1 MASNRAAVRG
11 EPDENLRYNMARF
24 LCANLDEFPENRPV
38 LQDLLRTEQSKRIR
52 QSVANMLS
60 ALRRAPQ

>member
-11 EPDENLRYNMARF
+11 EPDKNIRYNMARF
-24 LCANLDEFPENRPV
+24 LGVNLDKLPENRPV

-52 QSVANMLS
+52 QNVADTLAVAS
-60 ALRRAPQ
+60 R